1 MEHFFSL
8 LNIGIRRRSKDFFI
22 LFYNI
27 VFPAVIIMLLG
38 YLTSKSYGTSFTS
51 YHYYTIV
58 MIPFCELMGVT
69 SIAYA
74 AQDERIHHTA
84 YRYMAAPITR
94 TELVLSKFFS
104 CAIMLSICDI
114 VVLAIAKLMFH
125 IPFNGKVTFII
136 LLFISETVIVTGIGL
151 FLGLACKNFAAIQN
165 FLNLPITIFGFL
177 GGAFFPIGST
187 NSFISFIID
196 LSPLT
201 WVNRGIVACIYENN
215 THILIITSIVF
226 MLVGSI
232 ITMLAV
238 KFFKREAFI

>member
-22 LFYNI
+22 LFYNVI
-27 VFPAVIIMLLG
+27 FPIVIIMLLG

-58 MIPFCELMGVT
+58 MIPFCELMGIT

-74 AQDERIHHTA
+74 AQDERMHHTS
-84 YRYMAAPITR
+84 YRYMVAPITR

-104 CAIMLSICDI
+104 CAIMLLICDI
-114 VVLAIAKLMFH
+114 VVLVISKLMFH
-125 IPFNGKVTFII
+125 IPFNGKITFII
-136 LLFISETVIVTGIGL
+136 FLFISETVIITGIGL

-165 FLNLPITIFGFL
+165 ILNIPITIFGFL
-177 GGAFFPIGST
+177 GGVFFPIGSVS
-187 NSFISFIID
+187 SFISFIID

-201 WVNRGIVACIYENN
+201 WVNRGIIACIYENN
-215 THILIITSIVF
+215 MHVLIVTSIVF
-226 MLVGSI
+226 ISVGII
-232 ITMLAV
+232 ITMLTV

>member
-27 VFPAVIIMLLG
+27 VFPTVIIMLLG

-74 AQDERIHHTA
+74 AQEERIHHTA
-84 YRYMAAPITR
+84 YRYMAAPITK

-104 CAIMLSICDI
+104 CGIMLLICDI

-125 IPFNGKVTFII
+125 MPFNGKITFII
-136 LLFISETVIVTGIGL
+136 LLFISETVIVTGTGL
-151 FLGLACKNFAAIQN
+151 FLGLACKNFNVIKN
-165 FLNLPITIFGFL
+165 FLNLPIMIFGFL

-187 NSFISFIID
+187 NSFISFIIG

-215 THILIITSIVF
+215 TDILIITSIMF
-226 MLVGSI
+226 MLAGSI
-232 ITMLAV
+232 ITMIAV